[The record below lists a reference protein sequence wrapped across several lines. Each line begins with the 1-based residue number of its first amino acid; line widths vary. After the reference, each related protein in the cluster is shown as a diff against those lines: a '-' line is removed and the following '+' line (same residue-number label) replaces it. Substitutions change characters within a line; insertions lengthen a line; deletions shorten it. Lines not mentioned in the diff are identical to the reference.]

1 MNFNTEDAPLGSYA
15 AAASRG
21 NGVVNPNPI
30 AANAPRVPIPGIGLY
45 TPVPEPVVA
54 RVSREDYPNFDF
66 GNNC

>member
-1 MNFNTEDAPLGSYA
+1 
-15 AAASRG
+15 
-21 NGVVNPNPI
+21 VVNPNPI